1 MINLPLA
8 SLVIIRHATVDDLP
22 DLEWGGE
29 LVHFRRIFA
38 DAYRLMQ
45 TGEVMMWVVD
55 LPGVGLIG
63 QLFVHLYGVAAGLK
77 NGRPYAYIY
86 GFRVQPAYRDLGI
99 GSRLLQ
105 TAESDLAQNGFY
117 RVTLN
122 VARDNDGARRLYE
135 RFGYRIMAP
144 EPGIWS
150 YLDQDGMRV
159 QVNEPAWRMEKE
171 I

>member
-1 MINLPLA
+1 MVNLPLT
-8 SLVIIRHATVDDLP
+8 SLVIIRLATAEDLP

-29 LVHFRRIFA
+29 LIHFRRIFA
-38 DAYRLMQ
+38 DAYHLMQ
-45 TGEVMMWVVD
+45 SGEVMMWVVD
-55 LPGVGLIG
+55 MPGQGVIG
-63 QLFVHLYGVAAGLK
+63 QLFVHLYGQAAGMK

-86 GFRVQPAYRDLGI
+86 GFRVQPAYRNLGV

-105 TAESDLAQNGFY
+105 TAEFDLAENGFC

-122 VARDNDGARRLYE
+122 VARDNPGARRLYE
-135 RFGYRIMAP
+135 RFGYRIVAP

-150 YLDQDGMRV
+150 YLDQNGERV

>member
-8 SLVIIRHATVDDLP
+8 SLVIIRHATADDLP
-22 DLEWGGE
+22 ALEWGGE
-29 LVHFRRIFA
+29 LIHFRRIFA

-45 TGEVMMWVVD
+45 SGEVMMWVVD
-55 LPGVGLIG
+55 LPGIGVIG
-63 QLFVHLYGVAAGLK
+63 QLFVHLYGHEK
-77 NGRPYAYIY
+77 EKNNGRPHAYVY
-86 GFRVQPAYRDLGI
+86 GFRVQSIYRNLGI

-105 TAESDLAQNGFY
+105 TAESELAHNGFC

-135 RFGYRIMAP
+135 RFGYRIVSP
-144 EPGIWS
+144 EPGVWS
-150 YLDQDGMRV
+150 YLDQDGIRI